1 MVSIPEEERPRPK
14 TAEHVIGQDLA
25 TLSVEELGLRIEMLK
40 EEIERLEAARRSK
53 SAQLAAAASFFK
65 R

>member
-14 TAEHVIGQDLA
+14 SGEHVIGQDLA
-25 TLSVEELGLRIEMLK
+25 TLSVEELAVRIEMLK